1 MIKYLTYR
9 LFRIYINAYGPFINS
24 YGALVNYGQKYW
36 SKYPN
41 FNENNIAMRLKIGA
55 IFPFGFLLLTLF
67 CSCNSFNTSENE
79 QFNGANTLTELD
91 NLLLQLYKIDTSN
104 CENLDDIVTIN
115 EKMRRLVEN
124 IRTNEKFENLIN
136 TFDEDTNRIGFV
148 FSDDKQF
155 GVFSWQ
161 TKMDCLGN
169 SIKNIA
175 LFKSNGGVKVS
186 SLYGEP
192 MVYHNIQA
200 TQQDKNRPVYI
211 LAGSA
216 STEKDSNSIT
226 KKGYKITNGYLAES
240 QVAEEEQEYVNNTSL

>member
-1 MIKYLTYR
+1 MK
-9 LFRIYINAYGPFINS
+9 
-24 YGALVNYGQKYW
+24 
-36 SKYPN
+36 
-41 FNENNIAMRLKIGA
+41 LKICA
-55 IFPFGFLLLTLF
+55 LFPVGVLLLTLF
-67 CSCNSFNTSENE
+67 SGCNPSNTSENE

-91 NLLLQLYKIDTSN
+91 NLLLQLHKIDTSN

-124 IRTNEKFENLIN
+124 IQTTEKFENLIN
-136 TFDEDTNRIGFV
+136 TFDEDTNRIDFV
-148 FSDDKQF
+148 FSGDKQF

-175 LFKSNGGVKVS
+175 LYKSGDKVMVS

-192 MVYHNIQA
+192 LVYHNITA

-211 LAGSA
+211 LLGSA
-216 STEKDSNSIT
+216 STDKDLNDLI
-226 KKGYKITNGYLAES
+226 KKGYKITNGYLSES
-240 QVAEEEQEYVNNTSL
+240 QVTEPGQAFVNNISL